1 MVLDVD
7 NAKLKKYKFKVNT
20 LYLDGDYLIKR
31 SAYKNRL
38 YIYIYKYRFP
48 SFHNIIALRVIVSE

>member
-1 MVLDVD
+1 MVLGVD
-7 NAKLKKYKFKVNT
+7 NAKPKNYKFTVNT

-31 SAYKNRL
+31 TTYKNRL

-48 SFHNIIALRVIVSE
+48 SFHNIIALRVVVNE